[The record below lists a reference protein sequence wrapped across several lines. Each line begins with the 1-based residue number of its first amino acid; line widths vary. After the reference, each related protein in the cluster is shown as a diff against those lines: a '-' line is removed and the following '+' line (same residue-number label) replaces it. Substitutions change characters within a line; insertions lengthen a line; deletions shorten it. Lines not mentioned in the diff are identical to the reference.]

1 MSAMSCEEVLTE
13 VTAFHLEHGSG
24 QGWTGPEGLPAE
36 LREHLDACPGC
47 REEAEGLGELW
58 GRLALLEAEPPEI
71 ELRERFDAVLAAY
84 QAGMAA
90 AGAPARPAAAER
102 APWWR
107 RWLSLV
113 SGQPGLANR
122 SGRPG
127 FQLAYAALAL
137 LIGTGLGALV
147 FGRGV
152 AGGEIRELR
161 GEVRSLNELVTLSML
176 EDASASDRLQG
187 VSFGAQM
194 DRPDR
199 QVVAALVSAAT
210 SDPNVNVR
218 LAAIEAL
225 APRAGQPPIFARLVR
240 SLPEQD
246 SPLVQVALVDLL
258 LEADGAAARDAA
270 LRLAR
275 DTNTDPEVRRH
286 VRERLGN
293 LI

>member
-1 MSAMSCEEVLTE
+1 MSTMSCEEVLAE

-24 QGWTGPEGLPAE
+24 RAWTGPDDLRAE
-36 LREHLDACPGC
+36 LREHLDGCPGC

-58 GRLALLEAEPPEI
+58 GRLALLEAEPPEM

-90 AGAPARPAAAER
+90 AGAPARPCPAES

-107 RWLSLV
+107 RWLSSL
-113 SGQPGLANR
+113 SGHPA
-122 SGRPG
+122 RPG

-137 LIGTGLGALV
+137 LVGTGVGALV
-147 FGRGV
+147 LGRGV

-176 EDASASDRLQG
+176 EDSSASDRLQG

-258 LEADGAAARDAA
+258 LETDGAAARDAA

-275 DTNTDPEVRRH
+275 DTDTDPEVRRH